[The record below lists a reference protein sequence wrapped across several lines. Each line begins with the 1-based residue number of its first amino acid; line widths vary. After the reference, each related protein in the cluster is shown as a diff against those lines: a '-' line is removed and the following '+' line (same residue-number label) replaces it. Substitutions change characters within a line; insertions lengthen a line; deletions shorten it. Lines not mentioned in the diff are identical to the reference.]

1 MPNILKVSVI
11 IPFYNEEAFLER
23 AIASALHHPEVAECI
38 LIDDGSS
45 DQSLVIAQRFAE
57 KDERVLVLT
66 HADGKNHGAGSAR
79 NVGFRRAREEYI
91 AFLDADDYW
100 MENRFAHTEAIFS
113 NHPGT
118 VGVYE
123 AIATEN
129 WDGNVDDPKLT
140 MLRSSPEDGQV
151 FFEMTPFG
159 KNGHFSLIGLTVR
172 REVLEKT
179 GLFSTNFALTQDTE
193 WIAKLALTGK
203 LAGGKIHEIVAI
215 RNVHAFNS
223 TNDIPK
229 LMESRVAMCF
239 SLLKWTNANCDFAV
253 SAAVVNTLLK
263 YHYENN
269 CLNTGSW
276 FKRKRADILFIRK
289 LRGIDPELL
298 RIPKVRYFIRLV
310 LHLKRG
316 EEFDFYG

>member
-1 MPNILKVSVI
+1 MCH
-11 IPFYNEEAFLER
+11 NE
-23 AIASALHHPEVAECI
+23 VGECI
-38 LIDDGSS
+38 LIDDGSTDRS
-45 DQSLVIAQRFAE
+45 AEIAQKYAE
-57 KDERVLVLT
+57 KDERVVVLT

-79 NVGFRRAREEYI
+79 NVGFPRAKEEYI

-100 MENRFAHTEAIFS
+100 LENRFDHTEKIFS
-113 NHPGT
+113 DNPGY

-123 AIATEN
+123 AIATED
-129 WDGNVDDPKLT
+129 WDGNINNPKLT
-140 MLRSSPEDGQV
+140 MLRSTPEDGRV

-172 REVLEKT
+172 TEVLEKT

-203 LAGGKIHEIVAI
+203 LAGGRTTEIVSI

-239 SLLKWTNANCDFAV
+239 SLLKWTHAHCEFDV

-269 CLNTGSW
+269 CLNTGSR
-276 FKRKRADILFIRK
+276 FKRKRGDILFIRK
-289 LRGIDPELL
+289 LRSVDPSLL

-310 LHLKRG
+310 LHLPVRKR
-316 EEFDFYG
+316 FDFYE

>member
-1 MPNILKVSVI
+1 MG
-11 IPFYNEEAFLER
+11 
-23 AIASALHHPEVAECI
+23 ECI

-45 DQSLVIAQRFAE
+45 DKSLAIAQQFAE
-57 KDERVLVLT
+57 KDERVLVLA
-66 HADGKNHGAGSAR
+66 HEDGRNHGAGSAR

-100 MENRFAHTEAIFS
+100 LENRFAHTAEIFS
-113 NHPGT
+113 HHPGY

-123 AIATEN
+123 AIATED
-129 WDGNVDDPKLT
+129 WDSNIENPKLT
-140 MLRSSPEDGQV
+140 MLRSSPDNGEV

-193 WIAKLALTGK
+193 WIAKLSLTGK
-203 LAGGKIHEIVAI
+203 LAGGNTREVVAI

-239 SLLKWTNANCDFAV
+239 SLLKWTSANADFAV
-253 SAAVVNTLLK
+253 CATVVNTLLK

-269 CLNTGSW
+269 CLNTGSR
-276 FKRKRADILFIRK
+276 FKRKRADIGFIRK
-289 LRGIDPELL
+289 LRAVDPKLL
-298 RIPKVRYFIRLV
+298 QIPKVKYFIRLV
-310 LHLKRG
+310 LHLPKG